1 MFEKVMEIVNPE
13 QVFIIKPKVH
23 DPQEIKGE
31 EVKNDENLIDE
42 VTRECREFLNDQSA
56 YEIAYESEVEDLIKQ
71 KAILVQTME
80 QFKNSK
86 YGYQDN
92 YK

>member
-1 MFEKVMEIVNPE
+1 M
-13 QVFIIKPKVH
+13 
-23 DPQEIKGE
+23 
-31 EVKNDENLIDE
+31 
-42 VTRECREFLNDQSA
+42 NDQSA